1 MTSRRFSVKTRVTVV
16 FATLLALS
24 AALLVALVV
33 VLMAYVP
40 QYTLTPVD
48 VTLVPGQ
55 EPVTARPSSA
65 PVTVSSPADFLRLL
79 AVFSALAFLV
89 VIVLG
94 ALLMRTVVGR
104 ALAPLAE
111 INAAARDA
119 VAGDLGSRVDVE
131 GPPDEV
137 TSLAHTFNAML
148 ARLQRSFDTQ
158 RQFAANA
165 SHELQTPLATSQAV
179 IDVAL
184 GDPELRHVHDL
195 LTDLRH
201 LSTRSTQTVR
211 ALLDLAAVEDGELDR
226 QTVAL
231 DAVLQQVLSEQRA
244 RAALVDVELRHTAT
258 SPVPITAD
266 PVLLRLMLDN
276 LVDNAVQH
284 NTRPGTVDIDL
295 TADAGQALFRISNS
309 GPALSPEQ
317 AAQITQPF
325 YRAEGRTVSV
335 TGRTGRGLG
344 AALVAHIAERHN
356 WSLSVTAR
364 PAGGLL
370 VTVRIPCGPTAHD
383 RPASVPREDPET
395 AVRPS
400 PRVSRGDEEA
410 PRPPIR
416 CAGRGA
422 APGR

>member
-1 MTSRRFSVKTRVTVV
+1 MTSRRFSVKARVTIV
-16 FATLLALS
+16 FGALLTLS
-24 AALLVALVV
+24 AALLIMLVV
-33 VLMAYVP
+33 ALMAYVP
-40 QYTLTPVD
+40 RYTLTPVD

-55 EPVTARPSSA
+55 APSSA
-65 PVTVSSPADFLRLL
+65 RSSSVPTTVSSPADFLRLL
-79 AVFSALAFLV
+79 TIFSSLAFLV
-89 VIVLG
+89 VIVIG

-111 INAAARDA
+111 IDAAARSA
-119 VAGDLGSRVDVE
+119 VAGDLSSRVDVD

-137 TSLAHTFNAML
+137 TSLARTFNAML

-184 GDPELRHVHDL
+184 GDPNLGHVHDL
-195 LTDLRH
+195 LTDLRQ
-201 LSTRSTQTVR
+201 LSTRSTQTVT
-211 ALLDLAAVEDGELDR
+211 ALLDLAAAEDGELNR

-231 DAVLQQVLSEQRA
+231 DAVVQQVLSEQRPQ
-244 RAALVDVELRHTAT
+244 AAVVDVELRLAPT
-258 SPVPITAD
+258 SPVPVKAD

-276 LVDNAVQH
+276 LVSNAIQH
-284 NTRPGTVDIDL
+284 NTKPGTVDVSL
-295 TADAGQALFRISNS
+295 TVDAEQALFSISNS

-317 AAQITQPF
+317 AAQVTQPF

-344 AALVAHIAERHN
+344 AALVAHIAKRHS
-356 WSLSVTAR
+356 WPLGVTAR

-370 VTVRIPCGPTAHD
+370 VTVRIPCSPMSPYGETEGVPLLLQPGQHLAQGGHGLSAI
-383 RPASVPREDPET
+383 PARVVEED
-395 AVRPS
+395 
-400 PRVSRGDEEA
+400 
-410 PRPPIR
+410 
-416 CAGRGA
+416 GRSA
-422 APGR
+422 